1 MANIYTYKRI
11 STKESS
17 DKQSFQRQARALETY
32 AKNNKIEY
40 LLEFQDD
47 VSGATFDRPQW
58 KKLESILQSGDTII
72 FKEVSR
78 FTREFENGFKKYM
91 ELMNKGINL
100 VFLDNPTISTNYIQ
114 NLMRVAENQQR
125 IAKKALENTIE
136 LLLMVELDRV
146 EVERVTISK
155 RIKQGIEAS
164 DKPSGRKQ
172 GQLDKMSDELK
183 ADIKKFLTDRSIKQ
197 IDLMNKHNIS
207 RNTLKKYVEIIKN
220 EEEEVQ

>member
-1 MANIYTYKRI
+1 
-11 STKESS
+11 
-17 DKQSFQRQARALETY
+17 
-32 AKNNKIEY
+32 
-40 LLEFQDD
+40 
-47 VSGATFDRPQW
+47 
-58 KKLESILQSGDTII
+58 
-72 FKEVSR
+72 
-78 FTREFENGFKKYM
+78 M